1 MAMKLYSETDI
12 RAIADAVRSKN
23 GKSAQYKVSQL
34 ADVIGALNVRAC
46 AWSANRTKRRL
57 FSEST
62 FAYNPTVSSSMI
74 YLPTDDNCWID
85 GGRRI
90 NTVVVYS
97 TQSALATSAVSNMT
111 STGFDLT
118 TSAETDTFILFPF
131 FVRSGQ
137 TFTVSY
143 TGKNRGIAVRSDIHG
158 KYISAE
164 DVIDSAA
171 GAHTYS
177 FTADADGWIYFG
189 FGNYNPNTTVSF
201 TDISVNIEGVSA

>member
-1 MAMKLYSETDI
+1 MMKLYSETDI
-12 RAIADAVRSKN
+12 QAIADAVRSKN

-34 ADVIGALNVRAC
+34 AGAICALNARSC
-46 AWSANRTKRRL
+46 AWNAGREERKL
-57 FSEST
+57 FAEGT
-62 FAYNPTVSSSMI
+62 FAYNPTVSSSLV
-74 YLPTDDNCWID
+74 YLPTDDNCWIN
-85 GGRRI
+85 GGRRL
-90 NTVVVYS
+90 NTVAVYS

-131 FVRSGQ
+131 FVGSGQ

-158 KYISAE
+158 KYVSAE
-164 DVIDSAA
+164 DVIDSAE

-189 FGNYNPNTTVSF
+189 FGAYNANATVSF
-201 TDISVNIEGVSA
+201 TDISVDIGTVNG